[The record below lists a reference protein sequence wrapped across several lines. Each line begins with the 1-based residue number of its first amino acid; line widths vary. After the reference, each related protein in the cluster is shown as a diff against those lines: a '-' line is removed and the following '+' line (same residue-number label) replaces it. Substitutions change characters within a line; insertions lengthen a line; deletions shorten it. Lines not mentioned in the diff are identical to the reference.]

1 MRPSHLRRR
10 EFVTLLGSAAVA
22 WPLAA
27 RAQQPTMPVIG
38 WLESGSKQL
47 SPYASAGFRQGL
59 NEMGYVEGRNVA
71 IEYRWADGQNDRLPE
86 LAAELVR
93 RRVAVIFAT
102 DTTNSAQA
110 ARAATVMIP
119 IVFTTGGDPVKLGLV
134 ASLPR
139 PGGNVTGVTT
149 YVGALVAKRLELL
162 RELVPQATIMGFLT
176 NPTNLSSD
184 PNTTDIQ
191 AAAGSVGQQMI
202 VLRAS
207 TVDEIDAA
215 FATAARERAGALLV
229 DGDGLLF
236 SRRAEQLAALA
247 ARYGI
252 PANYP
257 TRLFPEVG
265 GLMSYGDDRLESWH
279 QTGIYV
285 GRILKGEKPADLP
298 VLQPTK
304 FEFVINLKTAKA
316 LGITFPP
323 SFHLRADEV
332 ID

>member
-1 MRPSHLRRR
+1 MVNLRRR
-10 EFVTLLGSAAVA
+10 EFITLLGGVAA

-38 WLESGSKQL
+38 WLESGSGQL
-47 SPYASAGFRQGL
+47 SHPYASAAFRKGL

-71 IEYRWADGQNDRLPE
+71 IEYRSADGQNDRLPE

-93 RRVAVIFAT
+93 RPVAVIFAT
-102 DTTNSAQA
+102 ETTNSVQA
-110 ARAATVMIP
+110 AMAATATIP
-119 IVFTTGGDPVKLGLV
+119 IVFINGGDPVKLGLV

-139 PGGNVTGVTT
+139 PGGNVTGVTE
-149 YVGALVAKRLELL
+149 YVGVLVAKRLELL
-162 RELVPQATIMGFLT
+162 RELVPQSTIMGFLT
-176 NPTNLSSD
+176 NPTNLNSE

-236 SRRAEQLAALA
+236 SRRVDQLAALA

-252 PANYP
+252 PTNYP
-257 TRLFPEVG
+257 SRAFPEAG

-332 ID
+332 IE